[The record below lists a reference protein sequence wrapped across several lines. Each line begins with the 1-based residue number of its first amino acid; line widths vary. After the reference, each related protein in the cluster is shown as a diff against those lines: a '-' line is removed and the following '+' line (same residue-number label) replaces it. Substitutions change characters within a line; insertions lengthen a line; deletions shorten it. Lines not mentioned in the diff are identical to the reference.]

1 MSLMKGGAPD
11 VLDQVQGMSAE
22 EQRDMKNGMILL
34 RLRRWWRLF
43 CIAGFVI
50 TFLIGF
56 VHEISKIHGIADVAA
71 LMLMWAISWGLAYA
85 IILYIFL
92 YFLAYRVLQIFF
104 YLKDLFGG
112 NKETRL

>member
-50 TFLIGF
+50 TVLIGF
-56 VHEISKIHGIADVAA
+56 VQS
-71 LMLMWAISWGLAYA
+71 LAKSTA
-85 IILYIFL
+85 
-92 YFLAYRVLQIFF
+92 
-104 YLKDLFGG
+104 
-112 NKETRL
+112 